1 MTGGDVRAFYTALG
15 VELPGWAHTEAPVTC
30 FADPDAHNRGDR
42 DPSCSVNLH
51 SGAFHCHGCGACGGA
66 YDAALAR
73 GRSPRQAIEVMI
85 AHGLIERRQRDASRR
100 TSPTSTRATSPTR
113 AREQPQQRPQTATP
127 TSLAVTSDQ
136 LRDWA
141 KTLQRSPALIA
152 RLESERGWSPTV
164 LVDLGIGFDGERITV
179 PVWRPETPAERP
191 RSGDVGLQGVLRLRV
206 DGRQRPKV
214 IAVSGSRLA
223 LLPPPAFT
231 AERRVL
237 LVEGPS
243 DMLAARSAG
252 VPAIAVPG
260 ASAWRSEWASAL
272 DGRTV
277 VVVMD
282 CDRAGRQ
289 AAARIGEDL
298 ERRGIAV
305 AISDLAPKR
314 HDGYDVSD
322 WLREGNNAA
331 HLLHPA
337 TQHTPREYTRMT
349 GLATAHGAAAA
360 GARRTAQPSRVTAA
374 TERSIRAAPRSG
386 GCRIS

>member
-51 SGAFHCHGCGACGGA
+51 SGAFNCHGCGACGGA
-66 YDAALAR
+66 YDAARAR
-73 GRSPRQAIEVMI
+73 GRSPRDASDLMI

-100 TSPTSTRATSPTR
+100 TPPTSTRGTSPTR
-113 AREQPQQRPQTATP
+113 AHEQPRQRPQNATP
-127 TSLAVTSDQ
+127 MSLAVTSDQ
-136 LRDWA
+136 VREWA

-152 RLESERGWSPTV
+152 RLQSERGWSRGV

-179 PVWRPETPAERP
+179 PIWRPAPPVDRL
-191 RSGDVGLQGVLRLRV
+191 RSGPVGLQGVLRLRV
-206 DGRQRPKV
+206 DSRQQPKV

-223 LLPPPAFT
+223 LLPAPAWT

-260 ASAWRSEWASAL
+260 ANAWRSEWAGAL

-282 CDRAGRQ
+282 CDRPGRQ
-289 AAARIGEDL
+289 AAVRIGDDL
-298 ERRGIAV
+298 ERHGIAV
-305 AISDLAPKR
+305 AISDLAPRR
-314 HDGYDVSD
+314 HDGHDVSD
-322 WLREGNNAA
+322 WLHEGNNAA
-331 HLLHPA
+331 QLLHPA
-337 TQHTPREYTRMT
+337 AQHTPREYTRMT
-349 GLATAHGAAAA
+349 GLATARGAAAA
-360 GARRTAQPSRVTAA
+360 PRRTAQPSRPTGA
-374 TERSIRAAPRSG
+374 TERSIRAAERSG